1 MMNLNLEML
10 VSENMVRSTE
20 EMISKVVMLCGDEYG
35 FDGEE
40 ALRKLGIRVV
50 VRVKKSENVKRVV
63 KSKESKSKELLMP
76 YSGEYDVLCCEA
88 LRRSHGLYTQC
99 KKSPEEKGTLCK
111 TCSLEYGSIIDR
123 KKAYDSF
130 EIFKDPSGKSPV
142 AYTKVM
148 KLLKISKEAALLS
161 AEEQGI
167 SIDPVH
173 FEEVIG
179 KKSGRPRKNDKKEKG
194 EPKPKGRPK
203 KSKKGLE
210 LEGEEDALFE
220 TLVKGSKADEIEMKD
235 MMEDIIEE
243 MIDSSIEVEVE
254 VEEEPKVE
262 VEVEVKPSVR
272 VAAVEVEKLI
282 GGKKVSKEDKKA
294 AKEAEKEAKKAA
306 KEAEKEAKKA
316 AKKVSKKVAKVEEKV
331 VEEPE
336 EEVEEPE
343 EEADVVKRFTFEDKK
358 YLKSTKTN
366 IVYNMDQEAIGK
378 WNEAKKRIEFDEI
391 EEEQEEEYDE
401 EDDN

>member
-1 MMNLNLEML
+1 
-10 VSENMVRSTE
+10 
-20 EMISKVVMLCGDEYG
+20 MLCGVEYG

-50 VRVKKSENVKRVV
+50 VRVKKSSSSETVKRVV
-63 KSKESKSKELLMP
+63 KSKESKTKELVMP

-88 LRRSHGLYTQC
+88 LRRNHGLYTQC
-99 KKSPEEKGTLCK
+99 KKLPEEKGTLCK
-111 TCSLEYGSIIDR
+111 TCTLEYGSIMDR
-123 KKAYDSF
+123 KKAYDSGV
-130 EIFKDPSGKSPV
+130 EFKDPSGKSPV

-173 FEEVIG
+173 FEEVAG

-254 VEEEPKVE
+254 EPKVE

-272 VAAVEVEKLI
+272 LAAVEVAKLI

-306 KEAEKEAKKA
+306 KAAEKEAKKA
-316 AKKVSKKVAKVEEKV
+316 TKKVSKKVAKEEEKV

-336 EEVEEPE
+336 EEEEEDKEPE

-378 WNEAKKRIEFDEI
+378 WNESKKRIEFDEI

>member
-306 KEAEKEAKKA
+306 K
-316 AKKVSKKVAKVEEKV
+316 KVSKKVAKVEEKV

>member
-1 MMNLNLEML
+1 
-10 VSENMVRSTE
+10 
-20 EMISKVVMLCGDEYG
+20 MLCGVEYG

-40 ALRKLGIRVV
+40 ALRKLGINVV
-50 VRVKKSENVKRVV
+50 VRVKKSSSSSSESVKRVV
-63 KSKESKSKELLMP
+63 KSKESKTKELVMP
-76 YSGEYDVLCCEA
+76 YNGEYDVLCCEA

-99 KKSPEEKGTLCK
+99 KKLPEEKGRLCK
-111 TCSLEYGSIIDR
+111 TCSLEYGSIMDR
-123 KKAYDSF
+123 KKAYDSGV
-130 EIFKDPSGKSPV
+130 EFKDPSGKSPG

-173 FEEVIG
+173 FEEVAG

-254 VEEEPKVE
+254 EPKVE

-272 VAAVEVEKLI
+272 LAAVEVEKLI

-316 AKKVSKKVAKVEEKV
+316 TKKVSKKVAKVEEKIEAN
-331 VEEPE
+331 EEPE
-336 EEVEEPE
+336 EEEDEEPE

-378 WNEAKKRIEFDEI
+378 WNESKKRIEFDEI

>member
-63 KSKESKSKELLMP
+63 KSKDSKMKELLMP

-99 KKSPEEKGTLCK
+99 KKSPENGTLCK
-111 TCSLEYGSIIDR
+111 TCTLDYGSIMDR

-272 VAAVEVEKLI
+272 MAAVEVEKLI

-294 AKEAEKEAKKAA
+294 AKEAEKEAKKT
-306 KEAEKEAKKA
+306 AKKA
-316 AKKVSKKVAKVEEKV
+316 SKKVAKVEEKV

-336 EEVEEPE
+336 KEVEEPE